1 VRQSGPF
8 LIESHHPA
16 TFRARGVAAP
26 FTTPLLTGT
35 RVRESEKT
43 GIELVVPNPS
53 GGRGV
58 YVLDWAGVRSLGTPT
73 VHDTVLIRR
82 LSGCAR
88 LDPAAMRSAALAVAQ
103 DGYAGRN
110 AVAAATQAIADSAAQ
125 CLQAHFLLIVRLVEQ
140 VQPAGLTVPSTA
152 ARTSDIDRRS
162 STILHRLAPMMGHAP
177 AELNDGLR
185 AMGDLFAP
193 VGLADQD
200 GDARIPRLLARMQET
215 QDSLAGW
222 LRADAGNDLGGL
234 GRAIAR
240 AMHTATDV
248 GRAVMALTRAALAD
262 PVGLLR
268 RWCTEPDSVIAIATR
283 VDWLLDGWDWICLLW
298 LSAASDEARRMALL
312 EMAQLIPVL
321 PIEAG
326 AWTDVA
332 VPAEAMQQPCR
343 VTSREDAWRS
353 GGAAFALIGRNESLR
368 AMCR

>member
-1 VRQSGPF
+1 VRQSGPL

-16 TFRARGVAAP
+16 TFRARGVAVP

-35 RVRESEKT
+35 RVRESGKA

-58 YVLDWAGVRSLGTPT
+58 YILDWAGVRSLGTPT

-82 LSGCAR
+82 LSGFAQ

-103 DGYAGRN
+103 DGYAGKD
-110 AVAAATQAIADSAAQ
+110 AVAPATQAIADSAAQ
-125 CLQAHFLLIVRLVEQ
+125 SLQAHFLLIVRLVEQ
-140 VQPAGLTVPSTA
+140 VQPAGLTATSTD
-152 ARTSDIDRRS
+152 ARAGNIDRRS
-162 STILHRLAPMMGHAP
+162 SAILHRLAPMMGHAP

-185 AMGDLFAP
+185 AIGELFVP
-193 VGLADQD
+193 VGVADQD
-200 GDARIPRLLARMQET
+200 ADARIPCLLARMQET
-215 QDSLAGW
+215 QDSLTGW

-234 GRAIAR
+234 GQAIAR
-240 AMHTATDV
+240 AMRTATDV
-248 GRAVMALTRAALAD
+248 GQAVLALTRVALSD

-268 RWCTEPDSVIAIATR
+268 RWCNEPGSVIAIATR
-283 VDWLLDGWDWICLLW
+283 VEWVLDGWDWICLLW

-312 EMAQLIPVL
+312 EMAQLVPVL
-321 PIEAG
+321 PTEAG
-326 AWTDVA
+326 AWTDVV

-368 AMCR
+368 AMSR